1 MKSNVYS
8 KFWGAGVTT
17 AQCQHPPWKNNCL
30 KFSFQVLLCHKR
42 YIISVMRFLSCWW
55 FAIAVLHTFIIVCFI
70 KFWLGTKALLYHH
83 RIPYFV
89 PTWLGRG
96 WDTAHWCRRTRR
108 TTRRSFNTARLAF
121 AAPLQHRGESFGS
134 TCAACTRLWWRPGRG
149 PWSTLALTSFLLLLM
164 GGWRIVEGGGACLMR
179 TTYHTKHAT
188 FDALE
193 SVMCDVIKI
202 RL

>member
-1 MKSNVYS
+1 MSTPS
-8 KFWGAGVTT
+8 LE
-17 AQCQHPPWKNNCL
+17 NNSVRNFPL
-30 KFSFQVLLCHKR
+30 KYYFFNNKKLKLYFYIVMYIFSVIC
-42 YIISVMRFLSCWW
+42 FLSSKW
-55 FAIAVLHTFIIVCFI
+55 FVIAALHTFIIALSNFDSVQ
-70 KFWLGTKALLYHH
+70 KALLDHH

-193 SVMCDVIKI
+193 SVMCAVIKI

>member
-1 MKSNVYS
+1 MYIFSVICFLCS
-8 KFWGAGVTT
+8 K
-17 AQCQHPPWKNNCL
+17 
-30 KFSFQVLLCHKR
+30 
-42 YIISVMRFLSCWW
+42 W
-55 FAIAVLHTFIIVCFI
+55 FVIAALHTFIIALSNFDSVQ
-70 KFWLGTKALLYHH
+70 KALLDHH

-149 PWSTLALTSFLLLLM
+149 PWSTLALTSFLLLM